1 MGIEREFARAAFGLA
16 IALAAAASSAA
27 PQPEPLVVTQ
37 LADPDP
43 NYIPLPAVSKPQSK
57 TLQAEDDQ
65 DPTLNEAMQK
75 FGRAIGQAGMLEQ
88 QQVDAREPGD
98 LPDVELAANR
108 SIRLRFQSKSA
119 ISGKPTADIGAT
131 DRPSLRR
138 DARPSLR

>member
-88 QQVDAREPGD
+88 QQVDARCKSINTSQVPIEQRY
-98 LPDVELAANR
+98 VWEANCR
-108 SIRLRFQSKSA
+108 Y
-119 ISGKPTADIGAT
+119 
-131 DRPSLRR
+131 RR
-138 DARPSLR
+138 R